1 MGRAGLSVTVAISC
15 PARSAGRRPGGRAGR
30 GAAHHTQHSEHG
42 HLLAAAAE
50 LLDVE
55 GKDGDQVDHVHRGED
70 ERAARA
76 DVHREAADV
85 LDSEDADDDDL
96 DDAEPGPRVGV
107 LEARHRGDHER
118 DRGDDDRHHHHVGD
132 DHREGRVARLIERLV
147 DRFPVRQLPTTR
159 SSVAPERGLREQRLR
174 RHREFAAGR
183 AVGDDTLQC
192 LSQALDEHAV
202 QLPGQPSGGVV
213 AADKM
218 CGRDLVTG

>member
-1 MGRAGLSVTVAISC
+1 MGRVGLSVTGAAAAAV
-15 PARSAGRRPGGRAGR
+15 AGRAGGRAGR
-30 GAAHHTQHSEHG
+30 GVSAHHTQHSEHG

-96 DDAEPGPRVGV
+96 HDAEPGPRVGV

-183 AVGDDTLQC
+183 AVGDDALQ
-192 LSQALDEHAV
+192 LLVKRSEHAV
-202 QLPGQPSGGVV
+202 
-213 AADKM
+213 
-218 CGRDLVTG
+218 TGPTERREW